1 MKGFL
6 RVKLWDDEI
15 GVLMWD
21 KQRKKSYFIYNPKF
35 LKKGLEVAPLVASTS
50 IPQSHHPII

>member
-35 LKKGLEVAPLVASTS
+35 LKKRIGGGSVGCINIGHS
-50 IPQSHHPII
+50 